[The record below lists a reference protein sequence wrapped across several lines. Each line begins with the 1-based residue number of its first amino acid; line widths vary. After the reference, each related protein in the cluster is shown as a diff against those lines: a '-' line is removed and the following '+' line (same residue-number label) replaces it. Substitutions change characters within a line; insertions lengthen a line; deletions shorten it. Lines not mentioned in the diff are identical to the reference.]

1 MKKANCNTFLYLQL
15 KQMQK
20 QEKHNQLELMDV
32 LDHHYIQVVEVLE
45 RLCVKP
51 KMTRNEKIYR
61 ILLEGIL
68 TFLLG
73 LLVNAI
79 SAHLF

>member
-68 TFLLG
+68 MFLLG

>member
-1 MKKANCNTFLYLQL
+1 
-15 KQMQK
+15 MQK

-68 TFLLG
+68 MFLLG